1 MTSSVTTATNIPPDH
16 HVVLYA
22 GDNVLIESLA
32 AYVSEGF
39 DAGETVVIIA
49 TPDHLYALNAAL
61 AARQYDLE
69 AFIRDRQYIVMDA
82 AATLKTFMQENWPA
96 KDLFFHALSPI
107 LEKAG
112 AGNRKV
118 RAFGEMVMLLW
129 KNHLHGATI
138 QLEQLW
144 NDLSQEFNF
153 TLLCAYPIA
162 AFNHGLK
169 SALKHVCKA
178 HTTTTLLPA
187 DIVMDY

>member
-1 MTSSVTTATNIPPDH
+1 MTTSVTTAPGISTDH
-16 HVVLYA
+16 HVILYS

-32 AYVSEGF
+32 TYVSEGF

-49 TPDHLYALNAAL
+49 TQAHLYALNAAL
-61 AARQYDLE
+61 AAKQYNLE
-69 AFIRDRQYIVMDA
+69 ALIRDRQYIAMDA
-82 AATLKTFMQENWPA
+82 AATLKTFMQDNWPA

-112 AGNRKV
+112 AGNRKI

-129 KNHLHGATI
+129 RNRLHGATI

-144 NDLSQEFNF
+144 NDLSQQFNF
-153 TLLCAYPIA
+153 TLLCAYPVT
-162 AFNHGLK
+162 AFEHGLQ

-178 HTTTTLLPA
+178 HATTTLLPA
-187 DIVMDY
+187 DIFMD